1 MKQTTKEALKEN
13 KSDYGKIKA
22 IAKTYITKRE
32 CSAQEAVY
40 LIMPKIWWRKV
51 FPRVIFLNSNLPEK
65 RFSIFKKKAEID
77 ELPGDSTDIFQ
88 RNMLDRYLDRQ
99 NENFKNGEYKVIDQ
113 LGFRRVIITV
123 LC

>member
-113 LGFRRVIITV
+113 LGFRRVIVTV

>member
-13 KSDYGKIKA
+13 KSDYGKMKA

-77 ELPGDSTDIFQ
+77 ELPDDSTDIFQ
-88 RNMLDRYLDRQ
+88 RNMLDRYLDR
-99 NENFKNGEYKVIDQ
+99 
-113 LGFRRVIITV
+113 
-123 LC
+123 